1 MTSALSPE
9 DWRSALDLLAQGL
22 ALDASQREAWLRDS
36 PAPLRPLLRQLLDDR
51 RALET
56 DKFLDAMPTLGSL
69 PPPAADWQPGQR
81 IGPYELQRELGHGG
95 MASVWLAR
103 RADGAHQRAVA
114 LKLPFVSARSRHLA
128 ERFAREQQILSALSH
143 PHIASVLDAGSDAGQ
158 PWLAMEYVDG
168 RSLTDW
174 ASDRQLDVDA
184 RLSLFLQILQAVQH
198 AHAQLVIH
206 RDLKPGNVLVD
217 AHGQVK
223 LLDFG
228 VAKLLDDDNRDL
240 TREGGRAMTPA
251 YASPEQLRGTTLGTA
266 SDLYTLGVLL
276 QELLTGLLPYQRP
289 GEPRPGAGAL
299 EAAILDGRLVPPSQA
314 VTDPATAGRLRGDI
328 DTLVMKALHPEPAL
342 RYASAAAFAE
352 DIERHLQHLPIAA
365 RPQTRLYRLRKLWRR
380 QRLLL
385 LAGAAV
391 TIALAI
397 GISMA
402 LWQSRRALEEARRA
416 EAVQQF
422 LVKLLQRSDPQQGQA
437 RDLPAGEL
445 LDLSVAS
452 LDSEF
457 KHQPAVQAQLMRTLA
472 TIYTGR
478 GEPAKAQPLM
488 ERAIAFYAAQQPG
501 SEVHVQ
507 ALVER
512 VAMLDAMNDFTA
524 ERRAAAQTMALAEQH
539 FGRNHRW
546 LGTLLANLAWAE
558 FSQGELASAA
568 THGEQARE
576 TFARQQGAQ
585 SVDAVDMSG
594 TLATIYMTQ
603 GRLREARTLLLD
615 AEARE
620 RDMPDRPL
628 IERAMTDYNLAR
640 IAYIQGEQAEAQARL
655 KAWLP
660 QLDRVAGPAHPR
672 TLMTRA
678 LLAQSLAEDGQTQ
691 AAITEQR
698 ANLAALM
705 ATTGIDE
712 DEAAT
717 QQITL
722 ARLLRLGGL
731 PEEGLPL
738 ARAALARVD
747 ARYQAPTYRR
757 EAMRR
762 VLGEL
767 QLALGQRE
775 EGLRSLQTALANLQS
790 LPASGSTAL
799 GSVDIL
805 IALAVAQREQP
816 LARDLIA
823 QACKTAAGYQ
833 TDRSLPLRRC
843 EVLQAWITALQAP
856 PEDRAAAAA
865 RFTAIRNALFAA
877 GLPEAHLLRAELQL
891 ANAEIVASSRKD
903 SARLQIV
910 H

>member
-1 MTSALSPE
+1 MVEAP
-9 DWRSALDLLAQGL
+9 
-22 ALDASQREAWLRDS
+22 QREAWLAVQT
-36 PAPLRPLLRQLLDDR
+36 PEHLRPLLRQLLDDR
-51 RALET
+51 QALET
-56 DKFLDAMPTLGSL
+56 DEFLNAMPTFGSL
-69 PPPAADWQPGQR
+69 PSPGADWQAGQR

-103 RADGAHQRAVA
+103 RGDGAHQRAVA

-168 RSLTDW
+168 CSLTDW
-174 ASDRQLDVDA
+174 ASEQRLDVDA
-184 RLSLFLQILQAVQH
+184 RLRLFLQILQAVQH

-228 VAKLLDDDNRDL
+228 VAKLLDDDNLDL

-251 YASPEQLRGTTLGTA
+251 YASPEQLRGAALGTA

-276 QELLTGLLPYQRP
+276 HELLTGSLPYQRP
-289 GEPRPGAGAL
+289 GQPRPGAAAL
-299 EAAILDGRLVPPSQA
+299 DAAILEGLVVQPSQA
-314 VTDPATAGRLRGDI
+314 VADPALARRLRGDI
-328 DTLVMKALHPEPAL
+328 DTLVMKALHLEPTQ

-352 DIERHLQHLPIAA
+352 DIQRHLQHLPIAA
-365 RPQTRLYRLRKLWRR
+365 RPQTLLYRLRKLWRR

-385 LAGAAV
+385 LAAAAV
-391 TIALAI
+391 AIALAA
-397 GISMA
+397 GVAMA
-402 LWQSRRALEEARRA
+402 LWQGQRALEEARRA

-422 LVKLLQRSDPQQGQA
+422 LVKLLQRGDPQQGQA

-457 KHQPAVQAQLMRTLA
+457 KHQPAVQAQLLRTLA

-501 SEVHVQ
+501 SEAHVQ

-512 VAMLDAMNDFTA
+512 VALLDALNDFTA
-524 ERRAAAQTMALAEQH
+524 ERRAVAETMALSEQH
-539 FGRNHRW
+539 FGRDHRW

-558 FSQGELASAA
+558 FSQGELAPAA
-568 THGEQARE
+568 VHAEQARA
-576 TFARQQGAQ
+576 TFGRQQGEQ
-585 SVDAVDMSG
+585 SVDYVDMSG

-603 GRLREARTLLLD
+603 GRLREARALLLD
-615 AEARE
+615 SEARE
-620 RDMPDRPL
+620 RHMPERAL
-628 IERAMTDYNLAR
+628 IERAMTHYNLAR
-640 IAYIQGEQAEAQARL
+640 IAYIQGEYAQALDRL
-655 KAWLP
+655 RAWLP

-678 LLAQSLAEDGQTQ
+678 LLAQCLAESGQPE
-691 AAITEQR
+691 AGLAEQR

-705 ATTGIDE
+705 ATADVNDDE
-712 DEAAT
+712 RAI
-717 QQITL
+717 QQVTL
-722 ARLLRLGGL
+722 ARLLRLAGRA
-731 PEEGLPL
+731 EEGLPL
-738 ARAALARVD
+738 AREALSRIEAK
-747 ARYQAPTYRR
+747 YIAPTYQR

-767 QLALGQRE
+767 QLAVGQRE
-775 EGLRSLQTALANLQS
+775 EGIRTLQTALAYLQE
-790 LPASGSTAL
+790 LPASGSKAL
-799 GSVDIL
+799 GFVDIH
-805 IALAVAQREQP
+805 IALAIAQREQP
-816 LARDLIA
+816 MARELIA
-823 QACKTAAGYQ
+823 EACSAVAGYL
-833 TDRSLPLRRC
+833 TEDGLPLRRC
-843 EVLQAWITALQAP
+843 EALQAWILALHAP
-856 PEDRAAAAA
+856 PEAAPAAAA
-865 RFTAIRNALFAA
+865 RFAKARDGLFAS
-877 GLPEAHLLRAELQL
+877 LSDAHPLRVELMAAASEISEPAQARNKRLL
-891 ANAEIVASSRKD
+891 V
-903 SARLQIV
+903 V